1 MTEKDLLLKMA
12 VPIEQMTA
20 EQKVVV
26 NRFQN
31 FVSLSVERNAVII
44 LIYHKGL

>member
-20 EQKVVV
+20 EQRRK
-26 NRFQN
+26 RMDEIAKK
-31 FVSLSVERNAVII
+31 LGTTA
-44 LIYHKGL
+44 